1 MARGG
6 FALGLTAES
15 MQFISKQGGLGLYKK
30 LFEWYNYFMCPKE
43 NDMRIC
49 AAYRIPKNELN

>member
-15 MQFISKQGGLGLYKK
+15 MQFIIETRRIRSVQK